1 MKRVFIN
8 VLILS
13 CLLQINET
21 SANETANVSFE
32 GEQWNFGNPG
42 DGDDGPRRSR
52 SLLSSIVT
60 VDDHELFVFPLDS
73 SAVITLTDENGVV
86 RVIYDIPADDQV
98 QIIELPYE
106 LSGIYLLEIIIN
118 GYTFWGHIN
127 L

>member
-1 MKRVFIN
+1 MATTDHAVRVH
-8 VLILS
+8 S
-13 CLLQINET
+13 YELL
-21 SANETANVSFE
+21 
-32 GEQWNFGNPG
+32 
-42 DGDDGPRRSR
+42 
-52 SLLSSIVT
+52 
-60 VDDHELFVFPLDS
+60 VFPLDS